1 MKPEL
6 TLRMLC
12 GRGPA
17 MSSSRANVDM
27 TWSICSLAMR
37 AARASFFFLM
47 GHQSYYYRCEELQ
60 IDESWQLIFH
70 RINQSTCQIGS
81 VQLYIQFCFN
91 LIQPDLIEFNQ
102 PTDQPI
108 VYVIAYV
115 NVYAWVHMYMYVYM
129 YIYTCICICRCR
141 CICKYI
147 LIYIYM

>member
-37 AARASFFFLM
+37 AARACFFFLM

-91 LIQPDLIEFNQ
+91 LIQPDSIEFNQ
-102 PTDQPI
+102 PTNRST
-108 VYVIAYV
+108 YS
-115 NVYAWVHMYMYVYM
+115 
-129 YIYTCICICRCR
+129 ICN
-141 CICKYI
+141 CICKCICMSSYVHVRVYVYVYVYVDVDVS
-147 LIYIYM
+147 IY